1 MNIKRKLRLI
11 FSLVS
16 LLICFGLSSAVVM
29 ADDIID
35 YGDLSAEEE
44 TTTLS
49 AEDMKTYAD
58 GKITMAEAKSL
69 VEQYASALSQYSSCD
84 DSELEYLGEYFSYQ
98 TDAFENFAK
107 TVGEEKCG
115 AYKSYDNVTVEETE
129 EGNVDISA
137 MLHFENRDLKMIM
150 HVSLFNNIGNIPT
163 SIEFSLPDDGDNSL
177 GAKMVAAGINT
188 LMGMGTVFA
197 VLIFISLIIGCFSF
211 IPKIMESS
219 ANKKTK
225 KTEVVSSETSAAGE
239 VMEEVK
245 TTVDNSELIAVI
257 AAAIAASENTSTDS
271 FVVRSIRR
279 R

>member
-1 MNIKRKLRLI
+1 MNRKLRLI

-29 ADDIID
+29 ADDIMD
-35 YGDLSAEEE
+35 YSDLSAEEE

-49 AEDMKTYAD
+49 AEDMKTFAD

-69 VEQYASALSQYSSCD
+69 VEQYASAISQYSSCD
-84 DSELEYLGEYFSYQ
+84 EDELEYLGGYFSYQ
-98 TDAFENFAK
+98 TDTFENFAK
-107 TVGEEKCG
+107 AVGDEKCG
-115 AYKSYDNVTVEETE
+115 AYESYDSVTVEETE

-137 MLHFENRDLKMIM
+137 MLHFENKDLKMIM
-150 HVSLFNNIGNIPT
+150 HVSLFDTLGNVPT
-163 SIEFSLPDDGDNSL
+163 SVEFSLPDEADNSL
-177 GAKMVAAGINT
+177 ASKMTSAGVNT

-197 VLIFISLIIGCFSF
+197 VLIFISLIIACFGF
-211 IPKIMESS
+211 IPKIMES
-219 ANKKTK
+219 AKNKKVK
-225 KTEVVSSETSAAGE
+225 NSEVISDEPDTV
-239 VMEEVK
+239 VEEVGK
-245 TTVDNSELIAVI
+245 VETAGDDSELIAVI